1 MTGVEIAAIVTAI
14 AATAVSAGTQVA
26 ATQKTKKA
34 IDKRIAELKA
44 TPGLSRE
51 QRLEL
56 EAAGLGAVQAG
67 QRELYSRMADFY
79 TGGQVSGGDILRVQK
94 QAGEQAR
101 KSQMDIGKM
110 IAGVEAATMAE
121 KRRAR
126 EGYEQA
132 GIEAGAQA
140 TAAIGG
146 AVASGLGAVGQGL
159 GAVSLDQQRK
169 AYDAERDKLAGEF
182 GVVST
187 APRLELAALRDKVAE
202 GQTLNFIEEERL
214 KDLQTLLGGN

>member
-146 AVASGLGAVGQGL
+146 AAAAGLGAIGQGL

-169 AYDAERDKLAGEF
+169 AYDADRALMAGEF
-182 GVVST
+182 GEISEFDK
-187 APRLELAALRDKVAE
+187 AEYDRLNAKGQLRNLA
-202 GQTLNFIEEERL
+202 EEEEFVRL
-214 KDLQTLLGGN
+214 DQLLGRN

>member
-146 AVASGLGAVGQGL
+146 AAAAGLGAIGEGL

-169 AYDAERDKLAGEF
+169 AYDADRALMAGEF
-182 GVVST
+182 GEISEVDR
-187 APRLELAALRDKVAE
+187 AEYDRLNAKGQMRNLA
-202 GQTLNFIEEERL
+202 EEEEFVRL
-214 KDLQTLLGGN
+214 DQLLGRN

>member
-146 AVASGLGAVGQGL
+146 AAAAGLGAIGQGL

-169 AYDAERDKLAGEF
+169 AYDADRALMAGEF
-182 GVVST
+182 GEISEFDK
-187 APRLELAALRDKVAE
+187 AEYDRLNAKGQMRNLA
-202 GQTLNFIEEERL
+202 EEEEFVRL
-214 KDLQTLLGGN
+214 DQLLGRN

>member
-1 MTGVEIAAIVTAI
+1 MTGVEIAALVATI
-14 AATAVSAGTQVA
+14 AAAAASAGTQVA
-26 ATQKTKKA
+26 ATQKRKKA
-34 IDKRIAELKA
+34 IEDRISELSR

-126 EGYEQA
+126 EQYETA

-146 AVASGLGAVGQGL
+146 AAAAGLGAIGEGLGAV
-159 GAVSLDQQRK
+159 ALDQQRK
-169 AYDAERDKLAGEF
+169 AYEADRELMAGEF
-182 GVVST
+182 GTVSEFDQ
-187 APRLELAALRDKVAE
+187 AEYDRLKAKGQMRNLA
-202 GQTLNFIEEERL
+202 EEEEFIRL
-214 KDLQTLLGGN
+214 DQLLGGN

>member
-146 AVASGLGAVGQGL
+146 AAAAGLGAIGQGL

-169 AYDAERDKLAGEF
+169 AYDADRALMAGEF
-182 GVVST
+182 GEISEFDK
-187 APRLELAALRDKVAE
+187 AEYDRLNAKGQLRTIV
-202 GQTLNFIEEERL
+202 EEEEFVRL
-214 KDLQTLLGGN
+214 DQLLGRN

>member
-1 MTGVEIAAIVTAI
+1 MTGVEIAIIVASI
-14 AATAVSAGTQVA
+14 AGAAAGAGTNIA

-126 EGYEQA
+126 EQYEQA

-146 AVASGLGAVGQGL
+146 AAAAGLGAIGEGL

-169 AYDAERDKLAGEF
+169 AYDAKRDKLAGEF
-182 GVVST
+182 GTVSEFDK
-187 APRLELAALRDKVAE
+187 ANYEELKAKGILRDRAE
-202 GQTLNFIEEERL
+202 DAEFKRL
-214 KDLQTLLGGN
+214 DEMLGGN

>member
-146 AVASGLGAVGQGL
+146 AAAAGLGAIGQGL

-169 AYDAERDKLAGEF
+169 AYDADRALMAGEF
-182 GVVST
+182 GEISEFDK
-187 APRLELAALRDKVAE
+187 AEYDRLNAKGQLRTIA
-202 GQTLNFIEEERL
+202 EEEEFVRL
-214 KDLQTLLGGN
+214 DQLLGRN

>member
-146 AVASGLGAVGQGL
+146 AAAAGLGAIGEGL

-169 AYDAERDKLAGEF
+169 AYDADRALMAGEF
-182 GVVST
+182 GEVSEFDK
-187 APRLELAALRDKVAE
+187 AEYDRLNAKGQLRTIV
-202 GQTLNFIEEERL
+202 EEEEFVRL
-214 KDLQTLLGGN
+214 DQLLGRN

>member
-1 MTGVEIAAIVTAI
+1 MTGVEIAIIVASI
-14 AATAVSAGTQVA
+14 AGAAVGAGTNIA

-34 IDKRIAELKA
+34 IDKRIAELKK
-44 TPGLSRE
+44 TPGL
-51 QRLEL
+51 
-56 EAAGLGAVQAG
+56 
-67 QRELYSRMADFY
+67 SRMADFY

-146 AVASGLGAVGQGL
+146 AAAAGLGAIGEGL

-169 AYDAERDKLAGEF
+169 AYDAKRDKLAGEF
-182 GVVST
+182 GTVSEFDK
-187 APRLELAALRDKVAE
+187 ANYEELKAKGILRDRAE
-202 GQTLNFIEEERL
+202 DAEFKRL
-214 KDLQTLLGGN
+214 DEMLGGN

>member
-126 EGYEQA
+126 EQYEQA

-146 AVASGLGAVGQGL
+146 AAAAGLGAIGQGL

-169 AYDAERDKLAGEF
+169 AYDADRALMAGEF
-182 GVVST
+182 GEVSGFDR
-187 APRLELAALRDKVAE
+187 AEYDRLNAKGQMRNLA
-202 GQTLNFIEEERL
+202 EEEEFVRL
-214 KDLQTLLGGN
+214 DQLLGRN